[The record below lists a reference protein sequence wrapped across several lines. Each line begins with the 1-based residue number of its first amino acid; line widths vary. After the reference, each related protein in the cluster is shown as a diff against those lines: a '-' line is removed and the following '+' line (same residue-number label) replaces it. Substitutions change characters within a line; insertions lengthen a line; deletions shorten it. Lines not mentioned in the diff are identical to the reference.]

1 MMSLIDGPTTQ
12 TGASAAGLDPLVQI
26 MQSMGAIMNQQIN
39 NNGGIGRS
47 SPADN
52 GSASAS
58 ESTRPPVHVVQFAM
72 PLAASTAVAQEEA
85 VTSPTSAISVLR
97 DDITRAGHL
106 LANAAALPPGS
117 APMHHAV
124 AQALVQ
130 VGLVYQSLAGMQY
143 EHRGIEDSAGD
154 DDDNNNN
161 RSSRS
166 NRSNR
171 SSELSRLIQPLSRQ
185 LLPVISMLA
194 LGTVQRMEEETETE
208 TETETEIPPHVPT
221 PPSPPLSD
229 DPPTP
234 QTEEEEEE
242 EESLLDAILDEMDD
256 MTDMVTETVP
266 SSSASMQQQ
275 AFNETTPSSSSHPV
289 LSPLGKRSNPNPN
302 PNESPPA
309 LANNWNN
316 GSSMNPSSTSSSS
329 GSLHGSV
336 QRVMAADRRRLE
348 SDYAHPIQPPPHY
361 LS

>member
-1 MMSLIDGPTTQ
+1 
-12 TGASAAGLDPLVQI
+12 
-26 MQSMGAIMNQQIN
+26 MNQQIN

-194 LGTVQRMEEETETE
+194 FGTVQRMEEE

-221 PPSPPLSD
+221 PPSPTLSD

-234 QTEEEEEE
+234 QTEEEE

-275 AFNETTPSSSSHPV
+275 QQQQQAFNETASASSSQPV
-289 LSPLGKRSNPNPN
+289 LSPLGKRSNPNP
-302 PNESPPA
+302 
-309 LANNWNN
+309 
-316 GSSMNPSSTSSSS
+316 TSHH
-329 GSLHGSV
+329 LH
-336 QRVMAADRRRLE
+336 
-348 SDYAHPIQPPPHY
+348 
-361 LS
+361 

>member
-1 MMSLIDGPTTQ
+1 MSLIDGPTTQ

-194 LGTVQRMEEETETE
+194 FGTVQRMEEE

-221 PPSPPLSD
+221 PPSPTLSD